1 VPVLRL
7 PQSFYSNSAL
17 NNPRKIKKRVFVRK
31 VFVVLA
37 FVLILVSPMMVSATT
52 PRTLTVFHSDINTI
66 GFNPNRTIWAHLFDD
81 GFTPTDFAAYVDHA
95 RNQWVRAGIHTSR
108 VNDRPAASIE
118 IFGGTRSRLEEE
130 EPRLQGRVGV
140 AIIVSSANVGNHTFN
155 CPTHGLRSISNH
167 RLDLMRVWVPQ
178 RGFLLLWW
186 QRTDRNRTTFTHE
199 LGHALGWFGHSP
211 NSQDVMYGA
220 DGMRPILTIRDI
232 EHLRQNY

>member
-220 DGMRPILTIRDI
+220 DGMRPELTTRDI